1 MNNQPNDA
9 FMREFAFENVISK
22 MDRIKNEIDE
32 CIENPTEENNKK
44 MENLVWAQFMAGL
57 KLSSGCLNF

>member
-1 MNNQPNDA
+1 MNNQPNDV

-22 MDRIKNEIDE
+22 MGRIKNEIEE

-44 MENLVWAQFMAGL
+44 IENLVWAQFMAGL
-57 KLSSGCLNF
+57 KLSSGGLNF